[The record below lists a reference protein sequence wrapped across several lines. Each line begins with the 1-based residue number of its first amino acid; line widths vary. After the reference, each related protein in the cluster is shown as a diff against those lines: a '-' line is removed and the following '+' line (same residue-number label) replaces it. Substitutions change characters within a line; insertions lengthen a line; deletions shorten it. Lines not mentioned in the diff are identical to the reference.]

1 MPYNA
6 MLVYIISMYTLY
18 FIVSLLLH
26 LQGLQRAY
34 FCTSLTITARRR
46 GPGLMYFSFTPI
58 PLPPNLT
65 TFPKREDHTRAGGHG
80 ACDDIVDDPRLG
92 GRRTL
97 VAHKG
102 QKGFR
107 FPNPSS
113 RGLDISARI

>member
-6 MLVYIISMYTLY
+6 MLAYIISLYIVYTIY

-34 FCTSLTITARRR
+34 FCTSPTITARRR

-65 TFPKREDHTRAGGHG
+65 TFLQSGKITHALADMARAM
-80 ACDDIVDDPRLG
+80 ISS
-92 GRRTL
+92 TIL
-97 VAHKG
+97 VSVVVV
-102 QKGFR
+102 
-107 FPNPSS
+107 PSS
-113 RGLDISARI
+113 HIKAKRVFDFRTRRPAVSM